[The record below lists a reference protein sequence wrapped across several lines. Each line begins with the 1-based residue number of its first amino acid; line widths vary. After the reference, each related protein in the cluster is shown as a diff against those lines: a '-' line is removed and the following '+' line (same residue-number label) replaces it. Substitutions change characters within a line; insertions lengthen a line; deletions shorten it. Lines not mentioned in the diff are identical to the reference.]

1 MLLWSDSVITSRPGG
16 LFYTFFVILRDGKLG
31 RGRSGR
37 GGRGGWCLIKV
48 RDVTVKKISIKYFCI
63 IKEKI
68 A

>member
-1 MLLWSDSVITSRPGG
+1 MLLWSDSIITSRPGG
-16 LFYTFFVILRDGKLG
+16 LFYTFFVILRDGTLG
-31 RGRSGR
+31 RGR
-37 GGRGGWCLIKV
+37 GGRGGWYLIKV